1 MPVWFGLFVRWLE
14 SSNYLFVK
22 IQLLS
27 TSFATEYF
35 HTFKTLVT
43 TFILWYVYIFICN
56 NQAQKLIRWITRFYV
71 VKADGQAYKGQCWTQ
86 QSTAVYVCFGILSL
100 CFPRLSCILTSISPG
115 CFLFLFSH
123 SHIFFLSQKK
133 RSKNRGWRDGSAV

>member
-1 MPVWFGLFVRWLE
+1 MVGDKLSVLTCVHLMPVQFGLFVRWLE

-43 TFILWYVYIFICN
+43 TFILRYVYIVFVII
-56 NQAQKLIRWITRFYV
+56 KH
-71 VKADGQAYKGQCWTQ
+71 K
-86 QSTAVYVCFGILSL
+86 S
-100 CFPRLSCILTSISPG
+100 
-115 CFLFLFSH
+115 
-123 SHIFFLSQKK
+123 
-133 RSKNRGWRDGSAV
+133 